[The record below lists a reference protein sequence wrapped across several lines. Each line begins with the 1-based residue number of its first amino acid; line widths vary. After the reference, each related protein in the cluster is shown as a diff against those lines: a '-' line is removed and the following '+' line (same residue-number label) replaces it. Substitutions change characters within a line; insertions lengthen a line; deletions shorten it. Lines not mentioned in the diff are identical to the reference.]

1 MIEMQEIQYDS
12 IEYNGTDVTYACY
25 LSGRQLTIGE
35 LDLLTSILYAS
46 NE

>member
-12 IEYNGTDVTYACY
+12 IEYNGTNVAYACY
-25 LSGRQLTIGE
+25 LSGKELTIGE
-35 LDLLTSILYAS
+35 LDLLTSILHAS